1 MISVDEAREILRD
14 KQISDLEIQKYI
26 NELQLLVEL
35 MFDKWTEEQKTFHS
49 SKKLE
54 LKS

>member
-1 MISVDEAREILRD
+1 MIPVDEAREILGD
-14 KQISDLEIQKYI
+14 KQISDLEIQNYI

-35 MFDKWTEEQKTFHS
+35 MYDKWTEEQKKLHS
-49 SKKLE
+49 SKKME